1 MQDKNYGSIDLE
13 NLDSSHVELCLKT
26 TLDESWLWHRRLCHA
41 SMHTLRKI
49 SKLSLVRGIPP
60 LEFSSDSLC
69 EACQLGKQTRASFKS
84 TPLTATSRP
93 LEILHMDLFG
103 PVSTTSLGGKS
114 YCLVIVD
121 DDPELLSIYL

>member
-1 MQDKNYGSIDLE
+1 
-13 NLDSSHVELCLKT
+13 
-26 TLDESWLWHRRLCHA
+26 
-41 SMHTLRKI
+41 MHTLRKI

-121 DDPELLSIYL
+121 DHPLG